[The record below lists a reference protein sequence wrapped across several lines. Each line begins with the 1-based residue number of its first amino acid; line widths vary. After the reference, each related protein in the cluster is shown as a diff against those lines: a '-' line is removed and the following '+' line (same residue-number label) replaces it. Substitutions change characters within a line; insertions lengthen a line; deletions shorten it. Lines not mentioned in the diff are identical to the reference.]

1 MPSQKGM
8 VGPFPRFLS
17 AVAMAAAHAN
27 KQKPVNFSSS
37 CPSDIH
43 FYPHSLTPPH
53 SAAFTLHLYLRM
65 RSIFNPLDQSDCK
78 FVLIDPPIAR
88 ASLLGNLDYQLHLR
102 YITASITNP
111 HYPGS
116 INLRLLELQDRNT
129 YDNFSTRVVGQSSI
143 Y

>member
-1 MPSQKGM
+1 M

-17 AVAMAAAHAN
+17 AVAMGCSSCQPN
-27 KQKPVNFSSS
+27 KSPVDFSSS
-37 CPSDIH
+37 CPLDVH
-43 FYPHSLTPPH
+43 FHPHSLILLTP
-53 SAAFTLHLYLRM
+53 LHLPCIFTLRM
-65 RSIFNPLDQSDCK
+65 RSIFNPLDQSYCK

-88 ASLLGNLDYQLHLR
+88 ASLLGSLDYQLYLR

-129 YDNFSTRVVGQSSI
+129 YDNFKTRIVGQSSI